1 MDVPGTDGN
10 GEKRLSPISSPVRA
24 HTKGLIFDSFAGGGG
39 ASLGI
44 ELALG
49 RGPDFAV
56 NHDADALLM
65 HARNHPQTVHLQE
78 NIWKVDPHAVS
89 QGKPVFLLWASP
101 DCRHFSKSKGG
112 KPVSKS
118 VRGLADV
125 VLLWAQEVKPQIIL
139 LENVEEFRDWGPL
152 GPDGMP
158 CKARK
163 GMEFAR
169 WVRGLEARGY
179 MVEFKELRACDY
191 GTPTI
196 RKRLFVVA
204 RRDMKPII
212 FPKPTH
218 GAGLKPYRTAAEIID
233 WSIRAPSIF
242 MTKADAKAEGLNI
255 IRPLADKSMARIAK
269 GFGRHVLARAKS
281 EKGAFVVTMNHGGD
295 GFRGQGLDEP
305 FRTVTKARDA
315 HGLVSPFLGVN
326 RFDSSGQPI
335 DAPMPTVTANS
346 FIKRPGAGGPLSVIA
361 PMLSYAQQGGGSRSA
376 DEPHHTV
383 CANAKDQ
390 NQVIMGYLVSRYG
403 ERPGQEPRS
412 IAIDRPY
419 PTVVKDGNGG
429 DLAAVYVA
437 QQNTDMVGHDP
448 EKPLS
453 TIVQKGCTQTP
464 VMGFIASMQNNTAR
478 GALDEPVGAV
488 LAGGNHHAV
497 VTPYLSEM
505 RGRSEARGA
514 DEALSTATQQA
525 THGLMAPFIG
535 SYYSEGS
542 TDAAADA
549 PMPTVPTKARFSPVH
564 CHIAVPPMT
573 PAMLE
578 RAKMV
583 ARFLH
588 AHGVWHDPDVLVEIA
603 PGLIVWDIGMR
614 MLTPREL
621 ARAQGFP
628 DGYDITA
635 GGQLTE
641 TAQRHKIGNSVCPQI
656 AAALVRANCI
666 EALALPDLKRRKR
679 CVLPRFDDIRPD
691 NDSVTDL
698 FGRAAA

>member
-1 MDVPGTDGN
+1 MRLPLPTDLLG
-10 GEKRLSPISSPVRA
+10 
-24 HTKGLIFDSFAGGGG
+24 DSFAGGGG

-44 ELALG
+44 EMALG
-49 RGPDFAV
+49 RSPDFAI
-56 NHDADALLM
+56 NHDDEALLM
-65 HARNHPQTVHLQE
+65 HARNHPLTVHLKE
-78 NIWKVDPHAVS
+78 NIWKVDPHVVTAD
-89 QGKPVFLLWASP
+89 KPVFMLWASP
-101 DCRHFSKSKGG
+101 DCRHHSKAKGG
-112 KPVSKS
+112 KPVSRS

-125 VLLWAQEVKPQIIL
+125 ILLWAQEVKPRVIL

-152 GPDGMP
+152 DADGMP

-163 GMEFAR
+163 GLEFAR

-204 RRDMKPII
+204 RRDMKPILW
-212 FPKPTH
+212 PAPTH
-218 GAGLKPYRTAAEIID
+218 GTAPGLQPYRTAAEIID

-255 IRPLADKSMARIAK
+255 VRPLADKSLARIAN
-269 GFGRHVLARAKS
+269 GFGRHVLKRARS
-281 EKGAFVVTMNHGGD
+281 ERGAFVVGMSTGAST
-295 GFRGQGLDEP
+295 P
-305 FRTVTKARDA
+305 FV
-315 HGLVSPFLGVN
+315 GIS
-326 RFDSSGQPI
+326 RFESAGRAI
-335 DAPMPTVTANS
+335 DDPMPTVTANS
-346 FIKRPGAGGPLSVIA
+346 FEKRPGAGGPLSVVTPFI
-361 PMLSYAQQGGGSRSA
+361 SYAQQGGGSRAA

-390 NQVIMGYLVSRYG
+390 NQVVMGYLVSRYG
-403 ERPGQEPRS
+403 ERPGQDPRS
-412 IAIDRPY
+412 RGLEEPA
-419 PTVVKDGNGG
+419 PTIVPTGNGG
-429 DLAAVYVA
+429 DLAAVYIA

-464 VMGFIASMQNNTAR
+464 VMGYIASLQNNTAR
-478 GALDEPVGAV
+478 GALDEPLGAV

-497 VTPYLSEM
+497 VTPFLSEM

-514 DEALSTATQQA
+514 DEALSTATGQA
-525 THGLMAPFIG
+525 THGLIAPFVT

-542 TDAAADA
+542 QDAAADE

-564 CHIAVPPMT
+564 AHIAVPPLT
-573 PAMLE
+573 PAMLD

-588 AHGVWHDPDVLVEIA
+588 AHGVWHDPEALVEIA

-628 DGYDITA
+628 DSYDITA

-641 TAQRHKIGNSVCPQI
+641 TAQRHKIGNSVCPQV

-666 EALALPDLKRRKR
+666 EALARPDLKRRKR
-679 CVLPRFDDIRPD
+679 CALPRFNDIRPD
-691 NDSVTDL
+691 NDPAADL
-698 FGRAAA
+698 FGRAA